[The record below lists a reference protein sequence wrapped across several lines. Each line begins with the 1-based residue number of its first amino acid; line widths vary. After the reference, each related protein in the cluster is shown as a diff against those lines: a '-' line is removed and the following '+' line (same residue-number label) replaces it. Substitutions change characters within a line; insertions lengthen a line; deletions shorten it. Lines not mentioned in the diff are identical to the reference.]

1 MSYDNSL
8 RTAAIDDGVDRF
20 PDLHV
25 LPVVAEFLA
34 ALETND
40 VSAFVRVIK
49 PRATRGCDG
58 KSRPPM
64 GTSKE
69 RVDY

>member
-1 MSYDNSL
+1 MSYDDCL
-8 RTAAIDDGVDRF
+8 RTAARNHGGDRF

-25 LPVVAEFLA
+25 LPVIAEFLA

-49 PRATRGCDG
+49 SRATRGGDG

>member
-1 MSYDNSL
+1 MSYYHCL
-8 RTAAIDDGVDRF
+8 RTAAIDDGSDRF

-25 LPVVAEFLA
+25 FPVVAEFFA

-40 VSAFVRVIK
+40 ISAFVRVIK
-49 PRATRGCDG
+49 SRASRGSDG

-69 RVDY
+69 RVDN